1 MSYLSDWYMPYEP
14 LKRMRRN
21 WKILVISLF
30 FSALILWNV
39 LGIYMLFYPSGVILK
54 LTDNPP
60 GFYPIPNLNPENIE
74 LDGAALFLGDL
85 HLTYGEDSSRF
96 SDLPKF
102 ISRNAVRNIIF
113 VGDLFDTPHDAE
125 KILDARNGI
134 DAVHAIFN
142 HLQLS
147 DETVKLYF
155 VKGFQ
160 AHDPKE
166 FDLNVQ
172 QDGITFRTMGKS
184 ARFSNNDTRVITI
197 HGDDAFGGLHGFIF
211 SYITGRPYLEAWW
224 KDMVNLNDEEWV
236 IMGHSH
242 SPNINYS
249 RRVANTGGWTDIF
262 GFGPPTGRGIL
273 LVNEEVTLVNI
284 SDQLP

>member
-1 MSYLSDWYMPYEP
+1 MPYET
-14 LKRMRRN
+14 LKRMRRK
-21 WKILVISLF
+21 WKIWVISLF
-30 FSALILWNV
+30 FVAIVLWSV
-39 LGIYMLFYPSGVILK
+39 LGIYMLFYPFGVILK

-60 GFYPIPNLNPENIE
+60 GFYPVPCLNPEKIE
-74 LDGAALFLGDL
+74 LEGAALFLGDL

-96 SDLPKF
+96 SGLAQF
-102 ISRNAVRNIIF
+102 ISRNVVRNIIF
-113 VGDLFDTPHDAE
+113 VGDLFDSPHEAK
-125 KILDARNGI
+125 KILDSRDSV
-134 DAVHAIFN
+134 DAVHVIFSR
-142 HLQLS
+142 LGLS

-172 QDGITFRTMGKS
+172 QDGVTFRTMGKC
-184 ARFSNNDTRVITI
+184 ARFSNSEARVITI

-224 KDMVNLNDEEWV
+224 KDMLNLDDEEWV
-236 IMGHSH
+236 IMAHSH
-242 SPNINYS
+242 SPDIDYS

-262 GFGPPTGRGIL
+262 GFGPPKGRGVL
-273 LVNEEVTLVNI
+273 LVNEEVALVNI